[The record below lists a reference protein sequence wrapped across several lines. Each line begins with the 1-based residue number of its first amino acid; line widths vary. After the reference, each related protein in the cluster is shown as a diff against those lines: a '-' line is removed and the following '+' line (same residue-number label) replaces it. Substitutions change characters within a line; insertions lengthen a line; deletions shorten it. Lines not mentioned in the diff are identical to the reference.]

1 MEEHMFIDQTKLIK
15 QVRNYAEKISLTNAK
30 TTAMFKNAIIDTISN
45 TVEVQDDRV
54 FIATGDIPAMWLRDS
69 TFQVLPYLS
78 ISEDIPDLKGL
89 IHGVINQ
96 QLDYVNHDPYANAFN
111 KTASGAHFNPDHSNV
126 RISDLVWERK
136 FEIDSLCAPLLLA
149 VRLYEDTGYAQHF
162 TDYFW
167 QTVDLIVDTFIK
179 EQHHEHSEYF
189 FERDVGPASDTL
201 SNAGRGTKIGYTGM
215 VWSGFRPSDDA
226 CKYGYFVPGNMM
238 IVTVIEHLL
247 KIMKEQRIDDAALS
261 TKMNRL
267 ANEVRNGSER
277 YGVVELPDGARM
289 FAYEVDGLGN
299 YNLMDDANVPSLLA
313 IPFIGYTNERDAVYV
328 NTRKFIL
335 SSNNPYYYQGT
346 ILSGIGSP
354 HTPQNYVW
362 PIALAMEGLTTSD
375 LNLITAKLNVISQTD
390 ANTNQCH
397 EGIDVNNPDKYTREW
412 FSWANMTFCQLAFHY
427 LKVKGE
433 LF

>member
-1 MEEHMFIDQTKLIK
+1 
-15 QVRNYAEKISLTNAK
+15 
-30 TTAMFKNAIIDTISN
+30 
-45 TVEVQDDRV
+45 
-54 FIATGDIPAMWLRDS
+54 
-69 TFQVLPYLS
+69 
-78 ISEDIPDLKGL
+78 
-89 IHGVINQ
+89 
-96 QLDYVNHDPYANAFN
+96 
-111 KTASGAHFNPDHSNV
+111 
-126 RISDLVWERK
+126 
-136 FEIDSLCAPLLLA
+136 
-149 VRLYEDTGYAQHF
+149 
-162 TDYFW
+162 
-167 QTVDLIVDTFIK
+167 
-179 EQHHEHSEYF
+179 
-189 FERDVGPASDTL
+189 
-201 SNAGRGTKIGYTGM
+201 
-215 VWSGFRPSDDA
+215 
-226 CKYGYFVPGNMM
+226 M

-267 ANEVRNGSER
+267 ANEVRSGIER
-277 YGVVELPDGARM
+277 YGVVELSDGVRM

-313 IPFIGYTNERDAVYV
+313 IPFIGYTDERDAVYV

-397 EGIDVNNPDKYTREW
+397 EGIDVNNPDKQVERMNEKQVLEW
-412 FSWANMTFCQLAFHY
+412 FNNPESGLLGDDINDF
-427 LKVKGE
+427 
-433 LF
+433 

>member
-1 MEEHMFIDQTKLIK
+1 
-15 QVRNYAEKISLTNAK
+15 
-30 TTAMFKNAIIDTISN
+30 
-45 TVEVQDDRV
+45 
-54 FIATGDIPAMWLRDS
+54 
-69 TFQVLPYLS
+69 
-78 ISEDIPDLKGL
+78 
-89 IHGVINQ
+89 
-96 QLDYVNHDPYANAFN
+96 
-111 KTASGAHFNPDHSNV
+111 
-126 RISDLVWERK
+126 
-136 FEIDSLCAPLLLA
+136 
-149 VRLYEDTGYAQHF
+149 
-162 TDYFW
+162 
-167 QTVDLIVDTFIK
+167 
-179 EQHHEHSEYF
+179 
-189 FERDVGPASDTL
+189 
-201 SNAGRGTKIGYTGM
+201 
-215 VWSGFRPSDDA
+215 
-226 CKYGYFVPGNMM
+226 M

-267 ANEVRNGSER
+267 ANEVRNGIER
-277 YGVVELPDGARM
+277 YGVVELPDGALM

-313 IPFIGYTNERDAVYV
+313 IPFIGYTDERDAVYV

-335 SSNNPYYYQGT
+335 SSNNSYYYQGT

>member
-1 MEEHMFIDQTKLIK
+1 
-15 QVRNYAEKISLTNAK
+15 
-30 TTAMFKNAIIDTISN
+30 
-45 TVEVQDDRV
+45 
-54 FIATGDIPAMWLRDS
+54 
-69 TFQVLPYLS
+69 
-78 ISEDIPDLKGL
+78 
-89 IHGVINQ
+89 
-96 QLDYVNHDPYANAFN
+96 
-111 KTASGAHFNPDHSNV
+111 
-126 RISDLVWERK
+126 
-136 FEIDSLCAPLLLA
+136 
-149 VRLYEDTGYAQHF
+149 
-162 TDYFW
+162 
-167 QTVDLIVDTFIK
+167 
-179 EQHHEHSEYF
+179 
-189 FERDVGPASDTL
+189 
-201 SNAGRGTKIGYTGM
+201 
-215 VWSGFRPSDDA
+215 
-226 CKYGYFVPGNMM
+226 M

-267 ANEVRNGSER
+267 ANEVRSGIER
-277 YGVVELPDGARM
+277 YGVVELSDGVRM

-313 IPFIGYTNERDAVYV
+313 IPFIGYTDERDAVYV

-433 LF
+433 LV

>member
-1 MEEHMFIDQTKLIK
+1 
-15 QVRNYAEKISLTNAK
+15 
-30 TTAMFKNAIIDTISN
+30 
-45 TVEVQDDRV
+45 
-54 FIATGDIPAMWLRDS
+54 
-69 TFQVLPYLS
+69 
-78 ISEDIPDLKGL
+78 
-89 IHGVINQ
+89 
-96 QLDYVNHDPYANAFN
+96 
-111 KTASGAHFNPDHSNV
+111 
-126 RISDLVWERK
+126 
-136 FEIDSLCAPLLLA
+136 
-149 VRLYEDTGYAQHF
+149 
-162 TDYFW
+162 
-167 QTVDLIVDTFIK
+167 
-179 EQHHEHSEYF
+179 
-189 FERDVGPASDTL
+189 
-201 SNAGRGTKIGYTGM
+201 
-215 VWSGFRPSDDA
+215 
-226 CKYGYFVPGNMM
+226 M

-267 ANEVRNGSER
+267 ANEVRNGIER

>member
-1 MEEHMFIDQTKLIK
+1 
-15 QVRNYAEKISLTNAK
+15 
-30 TTAMFKNAIIDTISN
+30 
-45 TVEVQDDRV
+45 
-54 FIATGDIPAMWLRDS
+54 
-69 TFQVLPYLS
+69 
-78 ISEDIPDLKGL
+78 
-89 IHGVINQ
+89 
-96 QLDYVNHDPYANAFN
+96 
-111 KTASGAHFNPDHSNV
+111 
-126 RISDLVWERK
+126 
-136 FEIDSLCAPLLLA
+136 
-149 VRLYEDTGYAQHF
+149 
-162 TDYFW
+162 
-167 QTVDLIVDTFIK
+167 
-179 EQHHEHSEYF
+179 
-189 FERDVGPASDTL
+189 
-201 SNAGRGTKIGYTGM
+201 
-215 VWSGFRPSDDA
+215 
-226 CKYGYFVPGNMM
+226 M

-267 ANEVRNGSER
+267 ANEVRNGIER

-313 IPFIGYTNERDAVYV
+313 IPFIGYTDGRDAVYV

-433 LF
+433 LV

>member
-1 MEEHMFIDQTKLIK
+1 
-15 QVRNYAEKISLTNAK
+15 
-30 TTAMFKNAIIDTISN
+30 
-45 TVEVQDDRV
+45 
-54 FIATGDIPAMWLRDS
+54 
-69 TFQVLPYLS
+69 
-78 ISEDIPDLKGL
+78 
-89 IHGVINQ
+89 
-96 QLDYVNHDPYANAFN
+96 
-111 KTASGAHFNPDHSNV
+111 
-126 RISDLVWERK
+126 
-136 FEIDSLCAPLLLA
+136 
-149 VRLYEDTGYAQHF
+149 
-162 TDYFW
+162 
-167 QTVDLIVDTFIK
+167 
-179 EQHHEHSEYF
+179 
-189 FERDVGPASDTL
+189 
-201 SNAGRGTKIGYTGM
+201 
-215 VWSGFRPSDDA
+215 
-226 CKYGYFVPGNMM
+226 M

-267 ANEVRNGSER
+267 ANEFRSGIER
-277 YGVVELPDGARM
+277 YGVVELSDGVRM

-313 IPFIGYTNERDAVYV
+313 IPFIGYTDERDAVYV

-433 LF
+433 LV

>member
-1 MEEHMFIDQTKLIK
+1 MITK
-15 QVRNYAEKISLTNAK
+15 
-30 TTAMFKNAIIDTISN
+30 
-45 TVEVQDDRV
+45 RV
-54 FIATGDIPAMWLRDS
+54 DCL
-69 TFQVLPYLS
+69 
-78 ISEDIPDLKGL
+78 
-89 IHGVINQ
+89 
-96 QLDYVNHDPYANAFN
+96 
-111 KTASGAHFNPDHSNV
+111 
-126 RISDLVWERK
+126 
-136 FEIDSLCAPLLLA
+136 
-149 VRLYEDTGYAQHF
+149 
-162 TDYFW
+162 
-167 QTVDLIVDTFIK
+167 
-179 EQHHEHSEYF
+179 

-201 SNAGRGTKIGYTGM
+201 SNAGRGTRIGYTGM

-267 ANEVRNGSER
+267 ANEVRSGIER
-277 YGVVELPDGARM
+277 YGVVELSDGVRM

-313 IPFIGYTNERDAVYV
+313 IPFIGYTDERDAVYV

-397 EGIDVNNPDKYTREW
+397 EGKITINTGTEEIILR
-412 FSWANMTFCQLAFHY
+412 AF
-427 LKVKGE
+427 KKSTVVI
-433 LF
+433 